1 MKEKRDH
8 YESDGIEVFDV
19 IEAFDLNFNL
29 GNVIKYICRAGRK
42 TFDPLPDLRKAC
54 TYLEREI
61 ERLESDPIM
70 NNDESDP
77 IMNNEKSDH
86 IMTNDEKLKALMD
99 SEIDG
104 FVIQYGLMSNDEKRK
119 ALMDSEIDGLCIR
132 YSLSD
137 AAKRA
142 IKKICEFGKHH
153 DIKQVEIYFDSPDSS
168 E

>member
-1 MKEKRDH
+1 MREKRDY

-29 GNVIKYICRAGRK
+29 GNVMKYICRAGRK

-61 ERLESDPIM
+61 ERLEANPIM

-77 IMNNEKSDH
+77 IMNNDESDHIMNNDKSDH
-86 IMTNDEKLKALMD
+86 IMN
-99 SEIDG
+99 
-104 FVIQYGLMSNDEKRK
+104 NDEKRK
-119 ALMDSEIDGLCIR
+119 ALMDSEIDGFCIR
-132 YSLSD
+132 YGLSD
-137 AAKRA
+137 TAKRA
-142 IKKICEFGKHH
+142 IKKICEFGKKGI
-153 DIKQVEIYFDSPDSS
+153 DTVEIQFDLPDSS

>member
-1 MKEKRDH
+1 MKEKRDY

-61 ERLESDPIM
+61 ERLEADPIV

-77 IMNNEKSDH
+77 IMN
-86 IMTNDEKLKALMD
+86 
-99 SEIDG
+99 
-104 FVIQYGLMSNDEKRK
+104 NDEKRK
-119 ALMDSEIDGLCIR
+119 ALMDSEIDGFCIR
-132 YSLSD
+132 YNLSD
-137 AAKRA
+137 TAKRA
-142 IKKICEFGKHH
+142 IKKICECKM
-153 DIKQVEIYFDSPDSS
+153 DIKQIEIQFDSPDSS

>member
-1 MKEKRDH
+1 MGDAPPFDNCEKTMKEKRDY

-61 ERLESDPIM
+61 ERLEADPIM

-77 IMNNEKSDH
+77 IMNNDKSDD
-86 IMTNDEKLKALMD
+86 IMN
-99 SEIDG
+99 
-104 FVIQYGLMSNDEKRK
+104 NDEKRK
-119 ALMDSEIDGLCIR
+119 ALMDSEIDGFCIR

-137 AAKRA
+137 TAKRA
-142 IKKICEFGKHH
+142 IKKICECKM
-153 DIKQVEIYFDSPDSS
+153 DIKQIEIEFDSPDSS

>member
-1 MKEKRDH
+1 MSDAPHFDNWEKTMKEKRDY

-61 ERLESDPIM
+61 ERLEADPIM
-70 NNDESDP
+70 NNDEADP
-77 IMNNEKSDH
+77 IMNNDEADPIMNNDKSDH
-86 IMTNDEKLKALMD
+86 TMT
-99 SEIDG
+99 
-104 FVIQYGLMSNDEKRK
+104 NDEKRK
-119 ALMDSEIDGLCIR
+119 ALMDSEIDGFCIR
-132 YSLSD
+132 YNLSD
-137 AAKRA
+137 SAKCT
-142 IKKICEFGKHH
+142 IKKICEFGKKGLNPIAINI
-153 DIKQVEIYFDSPDSS
+153 DFSLPDSS

>member
-1 MKEKRDH
+1 MKEKRDY

-29 GNVIKYICRAGRK
+29 GNVCKYICRAGRK

-61 ERLESDPIM
+61 ERLEADPIV

-77 IMNNEKSDH
+77 IM
-86 IMTNDEKLKALMD
+86 T
-99 SEIDG
+99 
-104 FVIQYGLMSNDEKRK
+104 NDEKRK
-119 ALMDSEIDGLCIR
+119 ALMDSEIDGFCIR

-137 AAKRA
+137 TAKRA
-142 IKKICEFGKHH
+142 IKKICECKM
-153 DIKQVEIYFDSPDSS
+153 DIKQIEIQFDSPDSS

>member
-1 MKEKRDH
+1 MKEKRDY

-29 GNVIKYICRAGRK
+29 GNVMKYICRAGRK

-61 ERLESDPIM
+61 ERLEADPIV

-77 IMNNEKSDH
+77 IMNN
-86 IMTNDEKLKALMD
+86 
-99 SEIDG
+99 
-104 FVIQYGLMSNDEKRK
+104 DEKRK
-119 ALMDSEIDGLCIR
+119 ALMDGEIDGFCIR
-132 YSLSD
+132 YSISD
-137 AAKRA
+137 SAKRA
-142 IKKICEFGKHH
+142 IKKICECKMG
-153 DIKQVEIYFDSPDSS
+153 IKQIEIQLDLPDSY

>member
-1 MKEKRDH
+1 MKEKRDY

-29 GNVIKYICRAGRK
+29 GNVMKYICRAGRK

-61 ERLESDPIM
+61 ERLEADPIV

-77 IMNNEKSDH
+77 IMN
-86 IMTNDEKLKALMD
+86 
-99 SEIDG
+99 
-104 FVIQYGLMSNDEKRK
+104 NDEKRK
-119 ALMDSEIDGLCIR
+119 ALMDSEIDGFCIR

-137 AAKRA
+137 SAKRA
-142 IKKICEFGKHH
+142 IKKICECKM
-153 DIKQVEIYFDSPDSS
+153 DIKQIEIEFDLPDSS

>member
-1 MKEKRDH
+1 MKEKRDY

-42 TFDPLPDLRKAC
+42 TFDPIPDLRKAC

-70 NNDESDP
+70 NNDESEP
-77 IMNNEKSDH
+77 IM
-86 IMTNDEKLKALMD
+86 T
-99 SEIDG
+99 
-104 FVIQYGLMSNDEKRK
+104 NDEKRK

-142 IKKICEFGKHH
+142 IKKICEFGKNGLNPVAM
-153 DIKQVEIYFDSPDSS
+153 DIHFGLPDSA

>member
-1 MKEKRDH
+1 MRENEKREKRDY

-29 GNVIKYICRAGRK
+29 GNVCKYICRAGRK

-61 ERLESDPIM
+61 ERLEADPIM
-70 NNDESDP
+70 NNDESD
-77 IMNNEKSDH
+77 H
-86 IMTNDEKLKALMD
+86 IMT
-99 SEIDG
+99 
-104 FVIQYGLMSNDEKRK
+104 NDEKRK
-119 ALMDSEIDGLCIR
+119 ALMDSEIDGFCIR

-137 AAKRA
+137 AAKSA

>member
-1 MKEKRDH
+1 MKEKRDY

-61 ERLESDPIM
+61 ERLEADPIM
-70 NNDESDP
+70 NNDKSDHTMTNDEADP
-77 IMNNEKSDH
+77 IMNNDKSDH
-86 IMTNDEKLKALMD
+86 TMT
-99 SEIDG
+99 
-104 FVIQYGLMSNDEKRK
+104 NDEKRK
-119 ALMDSEIDGLCIR
+119 ALMDSEIDGFCIR

-137 AAKRA
+137 AAKCA
-142 IKKICEFGKHH
+142 IKKICEFSKNGLNPVSM
-153 DIKQVEIYFDSPDSS
+153 DIDFGLPDSS

>member
-1 MKEKRDH
+1 MRENRDY

-61 ERLESDPIM
+61 ERLEADPIMSNDESDPIM

-77 IMNNEKSDH
+77 IMNNDKSDH
-86 IMTNDEKLKALMD
+86 TMT
-99 SEIDG
+99 
-104 FVIQYGLMSNDEKRK
+104 NDEKRK
-119 ALMDSEIDGLCIR
+119 ALMDSEIDGFCIR

-137 AAKRA
+137 ASKRA
-142 IKKICEFGKHH
+142 IKKICEFSKKGLNPSAVNI
-153 DIKQVEIYFDSPDSS
+153 DFDLPDSS

>member
-1 MKEKRDH
+1 MKEKRDY

-29 GNVIKYICRAGRK
+29 GNVMKYICRAGRK

-61 ERLESDPIM
+61 ERLEADPIM
-70 NNDESDP
+70 NNDESDH
-77 IMNNEKSDH
+77 IMN
-86 IMTNDEKLKALMD
+86 
-99 SEIDG
+99 
-104 FVIQYGLMSNDEKRK
+104 NDEKRK
-119 ALMDSEIDGLCIR
+119 ALMDSEIDGFCIR

-137 AAKRA
+137 TAKRA
-142 IKKICEFGKHH
+142 IKKICECKM
-153 DIKQVEIYFDSPDSS
+153 DIKQIEIQFDSPDSS

>member
-1 MKEKRDH
+1 MKEKRDY

-61 ERLESDPIM
+61 ERLEADPIM
-70 NNDESDP
+70 NNDESDD
-77 IMNNEKSDH
+77 IMN
-86 IMTNDEKLKALMD
+86 
-99 SEIDG
+99 
-104 FVIQYGLMSNDEKRK
+104 NDEKRK
-119 ALMDSEIDGLCIR
+119 ALMDSEIDGFCIR

-137 AAKRA
+137 TAKRA
-142 IKKICEFGKHH
+142 IKKICECKMG
-153 DIKQVEIYFDSPDSS
+153 INQIEIQFDLPDSS

>member
-1 MKEKRDH
+1 MREKRDY

-61 ERLESDPIM
+61 ERLEADPIM
-70 NNDESDP
+70 NNDEA
-77 IMNNEKSDH
+77 DH
-86 IMTNDEKLKALMD
+86 TMT
-99 SEIDG
+99 
-104 FVIQYGLMSNDEKRK
+104 NDEKRK
-119 ALMDSEIDGLCIR
+119 ALMDSEIDSFCIR
-132 YSLSD
+132 YGLSD
-137 AAKRA
+137 TSKRA
-142 IKKICEFGKHH
+142 IKKICEYSKNGLNPVSMDIDFGL
-153 DIKQVEIYFDSPDSS
+153 PDSS

>member
-1 MKEKRDH
+1 MKEKRDY

-42 TFDPLPDLRKAC
+42 TFDPIPDLRKAC

-61 ERLESDPIM
+61 ERLEADPIM

-77 IMNNEKSDH
+77 IMNN
-86 IMTNDEKLKALMD
+86 DEKL
-99 SEIDG
+99 
-104 FVIQYGLMSNDEKRK
+104 K

-132 YSLSD
+132 YNLSD
-137 AAKRA
+137 ASKRS
-142 IKKICEFGKHH
+142 IKKICEFGKKGLNPVAM
-153 DIKQVEIYFDSPDSS
+153 DIHFGLPDSAK
-168 E
+168 

>member
-1 MKEKRDH
+1 MKEKRDY

-54 TYLEREI
+54 AYLEREI
-61 ERLESDPIM
+61 ERLEADPIM
-70 NNDESDP
+70 N
-77 IMNNEKSDH
+77 
-86 IMTNDEKLKALMD
+86 
-99 SEIDG
+99 
-104 FVIQYGLMSNDEKRK
+104 NDEKRK
-119 ALMDSEIDGLCIR
+119 ALMDSEIDGFCIR

-142 IKKICEFGKHH
+142 IKKICEYGKMGLNPVSM
-153 DIKQVEIYFDSPDSS
+153 DIDFDSPDSA

>member
-1 MKEKRDH
+1 MKEKRDY

-29 GNVIKYICRAGRK
+29 GNVCKYICRAGRK

-61 ERLESDPIM
+61 ERLEADPIM

-86 IMTNDEKLKALMD
+86 IMN
-99 SEIDG
+99 
-104 FVIQYGLMSNDEKRK
+104 NDEKRK
-119 ALMDSEIDGLCIR
+119 ALMDSEIDGFCIR

-137 AAKRA
+137 AAKNA

-153 DIKQVEIYFDSPDSS
+153 DIKQVEIYFDSPESS

>member
-1 MKEKRDH
+1 MKEKRDY

-61 ERLESDPIM
+61 ERLEADPIV
-70 NNDESDP
+70 NNDESDT
-77 IMNNEKSDH
+77 IMN
-86 IMTNDEKLKALMD
+86 
-99 SEIDG
+99 
-104 FVIQYGLMSNDEKRK
+104 NDEKRK
-119 ALMDSEIDGLCIR
+119 ALMDSEIDGFCIR

-137 AAKRA
+137 TAKRA
-142 IKKICEFGKHH
+142 IKKICEFGKMGIDPVEM
-153 DIKQVEIYFDSPDSS
+153 DIQFDLPDSS

>member
-1 MKEKRDH
+1 MKEKREY

-29 GNVIKYICRAGRK
+29 GNVMKYICRAGRK
-42 TFDPLPDLRKAC
+42 TFDPLPDLRNAC

-61 ERLESDPIM
+61 ERLEA
-70 NNDESDP
+70 DP

-86 IMTNDEKLKALMD
+86 IMTNDEKRKALMD

-104 FVIQYGLMSNDEKRK
+104 F
-119 ALMDSEIDGLCIR
+119 CIR

-137 AAKRA
+137 AANSA

-153 DIKQVEIYFDSPDSS
+153 DIKQVEIQFDLPDSS

>member
-1 MKEKRDH
+1 MKEKRDY

-29 GNVIKYICRAGRK
+29 GNVMKYICRAGRK

-61 ERLESDPIM
+61 ERLEADPIV
-70 NNDESDP
+70 NNDESDT
-77 IMNNEKSDH
+77 IMN
-86 IMTNDEKLKALMD
+86 
-99 SEIDG
+99 
-104 FVIQYGLMSNDEKRK
+104 NDEKRK
-119 ALMDSEIDGLCIR
+119 ALMDSEIDGFCIR

-137 AAKRA
+137 TAKRA
-142 IKKICEFGKHH
+142 IKKICEFGKMGIDPVEM
-153 DIKQVEIYFDSPDSS
+153 DIQFDLPDSS

>member
-1 MKEKRDH
+1 MKEKRDY

-29 GNVIKYICRAGRK
+29 GNVMKYICRAGRK

-70 NNDESDP
+70 NNDESDH
-77 IMNNEKSDH
+77 IMN
-86 IMTNDEKLKALMD
+86 
-99 SEIDG
+99 
-104 FVIQYGLMSNDEKRK
+104 NDEKRK
-119 ALMDSEIDGLCIR
+119 ALMDSEIDGFCIR

-137 AAKRA
+137 TAKRA
-142 IKKICEFGKHH
+142 IKKICECKM
-153 DIKQVEIYFDSPDSS
+153 DIKQIEIQFDLPDSS